1 MNLNLTLIG
10 QAISFAIFVVFCMK
24 YVWPPIMTAMR
35 ERQAKIAEG
44 LAAAERGAQA
54 QEVAQ
59 QEAASALGEAKAQAA
74 DIISQAQKRGN
85 EIVEEAQ
92 ATARSEGERL
102 VASAH
107 AEIEQ
112 ERIRAQEELRKQ
124 VASVAIAGAEKI
136 LRSEIDKKAHGKVLD
151 DLVAQI

>member
-54 QEVAQ
+54 QEEAQ
-59 QEAASALGEAKAQAA
+59 QEAASALAEAKAQAA
-74 DIISQAQKRGN
+74 DIIAQAQKRSN

-92 ATARSEGERL
+92 VTARSEGERL
-102 VASAH
+102 VASAQ

-112 ERIRAQEELRKQ
+112 ERVRAQEELRKQ
-124 VASVAIAGAEKI
+124 VSSIAVAGAEKI
-136 LRSEIDKKAHGKVLD
+136 LRSEIDQKAHGKVLD

>member
-1 MNLNLTLIG
+1 VNLNLTLIG

-59 QEAASALGEAKAQAA
+59 QEAASALAEAKAQAA
-74 DIISQAQKRGN
+74 DIIAQAQKRGN

-92 ATARSEGERL
+92 ASARSEGERL

-112 ERIRAQEELRKQ
+112 ERIRAQEALRKQ
-124 VASVAIAGAEKI
+124 VGSVAIAGAEKI
-136 LRSEIDKKAHGKVLD
+136 LRSEIDQKAHGKVLD

>member
-24 YVWPPIMTAMR
+24 FVWPPIMTAMR

-54 QEVAQ
+54 QEEAQ
-59 QEAASALGEAKAQAA
+59 KEAASALAEAKAQAA
-74 DIISQAQKRGN
+74 DIIAQAQKRSN

-92 ATARSEGERL
+92 TSARSEGERL
-102 VASAH
+102 IAAAH
-107 AEIEQ
+107 TEIEQ
-112 ERIRAQEELRKQ
+112 ERIRAKEELRKQ
-124 VASVAIAGAEKI
+124 VASIAVAGAEKI
-136 LRSEIDKKAHGKVLD
+136 LRSEIDQKAHGKVLD

>member
-59 QEAASALGEAKAQAA
+59 QEAASALAEAKAQAA
-74 DIISQAQKRGN
+74 DIIAQAQKRGN

-92 ATARSEGERL
+92 ASARSEGERL

-112 ERIRAQEELRKQ
+112 ERIRAQEALRKQ
-124 VASVAIAGAEKI
+124 VGSVAIAGAEKI
-136 LRSEIDKKAHGKVLD
+136 LRSEIDQKAHGKVLD